1 MGEMRYGALPCQ
13 CEQVRVLIESASMPV
28 AVTYIVVALHCCCCT
43 SVWSNQSDS
52 LDVCL
57 GEGKHAVVVLK
68 QHNALAGSIE
78 SELTCIWGVDV
89 LRTVLG
95 VWNLRGRIKHAQAE
109 LRQQREA

>member
-1 MGEMRYGALPCQ
+1 MS
-13 CEQVRVLIESASMPV
+13 IESTSVPV
-28 AVTYIVVALHCCCCT
+28 AVTYIVVAFEGL
-43 SVWSNQSDS
+43 SSVGVWSNQSDS

-57 GEGKHAVVVLK
+57 GVGKHAVVVLK

-78 SELTCIWGVDV
+78 SELTCIWSVDV